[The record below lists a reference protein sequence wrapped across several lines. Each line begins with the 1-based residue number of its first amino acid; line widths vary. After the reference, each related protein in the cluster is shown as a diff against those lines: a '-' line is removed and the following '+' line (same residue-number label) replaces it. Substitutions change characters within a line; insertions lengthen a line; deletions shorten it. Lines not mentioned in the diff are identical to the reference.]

1 MKLLEAKSVQT
12 TALKHSIEALKE
24 VLTEANIE
32 ATENGL
38 KLITMDLTKTIL
50 VHLVLDAD
58 NFEHYHCSQKLI
70 LGVSLLNFYKLIKT
84 VTNNDTIN
92 LFIEESNPNIL
103 GIQFINSEKERET
116 TYKLKLMDLNEQKI
130 DVPPAEFNT
139 TITLPSD
146 DFQKYCRDMSILSD
160 TIEIKSVSNKLYL
173 NCDGDFASQ
182 SIILGETNHGMSFT
196 KNDNNDEII
205 QGYFNLK
212 HLVNFTKCTNLCNLV
227 EIYLKNN
234 FPMIIKFDVGTLGRL
249 KLALA
254 PKSPSEN

>member
-1 MKLLEAKSVQT
+1 MRILEAQTVQT

-32 ATENGL
+32 ASENGL

-58 NFEHYHCSQKLI
+58 NFEHYHCSNKMI
-70 LGVSLLNFYKLIKT
+70 LGVSLLNLYKLIKT

-92 LFIEESNPNIL
+92 LFVDDSNPNIL
-103 GIQFINSEKERET
+103 GIQFINTEKQRET
-116 TYKLKLMDLNEQKI
+116 TYKLKLMDLNEKKI
-130 DVPPAEFNT
+130 DVPPAEFKT

-146 DFQKYCRDMSILSD
+146 DFQKYCRDMSSLSD
-160 TIEIKSVSNKLYL
+160 TVEIKSVSNKIYL
-173 NCDGDFASQ
+173 NCEGDFATS
-182 SIILGETNHGMSFT
+182 SIVLGEANQGMSFT
-196 KNDNNDEII
+196 KNDNDEII

-212 HLVNFTKCTNLCNLV
+212 HLVNFTKCPNLSGLV
-227 EIYLKNN
+227 EIYIKNN